1 MKLRSAW
8 LAVVLI
14 GCRGGGA
21 ADQGPRRAAQLARR
35 VHPQVAAV
43 AAPLPRDC
51 PSGAY
56 ADVELISYPRLAALA
71 GAPPPSGPE
80 ASPIAVAG
88 YGALDFVPAPGEPAA
103 RPTDLAKRLPGLKYV
118 AVLRTRELLEPRQM
132 GPASYE
138 GGAVSG
144 AVILVRLADATAVCE
159 MPVSAQS
166 QDAIRTANPTAE
178 AIVGQLRDDYG
189 KAARD
194 ALARSFPLAR

>member
-1 MKLRSAW
+1 MQLQRAA

-14 GCRGGGA
+14 GCGGGGEG
-21 ADQGPRRAAQLARR
+21 DPGPRMAAELARR
-35 VHPQVAAV
+35 VHPVVV
-43 AAPLPRDC
+43 AAPAGLPQDC
-51 PSGAY
+51 PTGAY
-56 ADVELISYPRLAALA
+56 ADVELVSYPRLAALA
-71 GAPPPSGPE
+71 GAPPASGAE

-88 YGALDFVPAPGEPAA
+88 YGSLDFVPAAGEPAA

-132 GPASYE
+132 GPSSYE

-144 AVILVRLADATAVCE
+144 TIILVRLADATAVCE

-178 AIVGQLRDDYG
+178 AIVSQLRDDYG

-194 ALARSFPLAR
+194 ALGQRFPLAR

>member
-1 MKLRSAW
+1 MNLRWVS

-14 GCRGGGA
+14 GCGGGGGSNQDARLA
-21 ADQGPRRAAQLARR
+21 AELARR
-35 VHPQVAAV
+35 VHPVVAAV

-88 YGALDFVPAPGEPAA
+88 YGALDFVPAPGEPAG
-103 RPTDLAKRLPGLKYV
+103 RPTNLAKRLAGTKYV
-118 AVLRTRELLEPRQM
+118 AVLRTRELLEPRPM

-178 AIVGQLRDDYG
+178 AIVSQLRDDYG

>member
-1 MKLRSAW
+1 M
-8 LAVVLI
+8 
-14 GCRGGGA
+14 A
-21 ADQGPRRAAQLARR
+21 AELARR
-35 VHPQVAAV
+35 VHPVVAAV

-71 GAPPPSGPE
+71 GAPPPTGPE

-103 RPTDLAKRLPGLKYV
+103 RPTDL
-118 AVLRTRELLEPRQM
+118 EPRQM
-132 GPASYE
+132 GPSSYE

-189 KAARD
+189 KAARE
-194 ALARSFPLAR
+194 ALGRSFPLAR